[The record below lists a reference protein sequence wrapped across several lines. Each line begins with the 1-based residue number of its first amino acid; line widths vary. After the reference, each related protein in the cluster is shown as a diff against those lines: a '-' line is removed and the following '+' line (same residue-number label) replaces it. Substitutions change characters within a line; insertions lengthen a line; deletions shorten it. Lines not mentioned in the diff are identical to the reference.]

1 MKRILF
7 CLGFIAL
14 TSSAFSQI
22 PDPRCPVFRRNNGNK
37 DGCDAKISLYYP
49 TCPTMQYYVIGASQN
64 GTLIPGLS
72 FTTSPC
78 SSGRVDVCVQGG
90 NLPTVSKLSLLF
102 SDAPNGSLLFSC
114 GDDTSGGPL
123 PVQLSAFNARR
134 NVNGVQLNWQTEF
147 EADLKAYIIQRKTGS
162 NFEDIATINPS
173 NIING
178 NSYQYADGAAS
189 KASSQYRLKIVDVD
203 GSFAYSWIRSV
214 RGNSGNLDFMIY
226 PNPAIGR
233 TQISIADS
241 DDWFDVTLLDNAGRA
256 LRNFK
261 VKGSQNAELNN
272 LPKGNHLLRVTNKL
286 TGESA
291 IQKINVL

>member
-1 MKRILF
+1 MKRILI
-7 CLGFIAL
+7 CLGFTAL
-14 TSSAFSQI
+14 TSAAFSQI
-22 PDPRCPVFRRNNGNK
+22 VDPRCPVFRRNNGNK

-49 TCPTMQYYVIGASQN
+49 TCPTMQYYVIGISYN
-64 GTLIPGLS
+64 GAVIPGLN
-72 FTTSPC
+72 FTTGPC
-78 SSGRVDVCVQGG
+78 AGGRVDVCVQGS
-90 NLPTVSKLSLLF
+90 NLPTASKLSLLF

-123 PVQLSAFNARR
+123 PVKLSAFNARR
-134 NVNGVQLNWQTEF
+134 NGNGVQLNWQTGF
-147 EADLKAYIIQRKTGS
+147 EADLKAFIIQRKSGL
-162 NFEDIATINPS
+162 NFEDIATIDPS

-178 NSYQYADGAAS
+178 NFYQFSDANAS
-189 KASSQYRLKIVDVD
+189 KTSSQYRLKIVDID
-203 GSFAYSWIRSV
+203 GSFTYSWIRSV
-214 RGNSGNLDFMIY
+214 KGSAGNLDFMIY
-226 PNPAIGR
+226 PNPAMGK

-241 DDWFDVTLLDNAGRA
+241 DDWFEVTLLDNAGRT